1 MLQSKLFPKTRKEA
15 PKDARSI
22 NHKLL
27 VRAGFIDQLMA
38 GSWTLLP
45 LGWRVVNKINQIIRE
60 EMNAIGGQ
68 EMLMPLLHPKELWN
82 ETGRWDKANE
92 IMYKLTDTRKKEY
105 ALSFTHEEIVMDLLR
120 KNIKSYQDLPVYI
133 YHFSTKFRNE
143 PRARSGILRGRE
155 FMMKDLYSAHASEED
170 LLDYYEKVK
179 GSYAKIFKRLGFNF
193 KVVEASGGVF
203 TDRRTHE
210 FQVLDAN
217 GEDTFYFC
225 DNCDYAVN
233 KEIFEGKV
241 GDKCP
246 KCKKG
251 LPAARLPAGQGRQ
264 GRMKIAEKTVEVGN
278 IFPLGTWYAERMR
291 VYYTDREGKKRLVWF
306 GSYGIGPTRVMGTLV
321 EVSHDEKGII
331 WYPQVAPFAAHLVE
345 LKTENLKLRTEEIYY
360 KLQKAGIDVLW
371 DDREVS
377 AGEKFAD
384 SDLIGIPV
392 RLIVSGK
399 SGEKIEWKERASE
412 KVELLTIN
420 QVVAKLQSSS

>member
-1 MLQSKLFPKTRKEA
+1 MRQSILFPKTRKEA
-15 PKDARSI
+15 PKDAESI

-27 VRAGFIDQLMA
+27 VRGGFIDQLMA

-45 LGWRVVNKINQIIRE
+45 LGLKVVNKINQIIRE

-92 IMYKLTDTRKKEY
+92 IMYKLTDARKREY

-120 KNIKSYQDLPVYI
+120 KNIKSYQDLPVSI

-143 PRARSGILRGRE
+143 PRAKSGILRGRE
-155 FMMKDLYSAHASEED
+155 FMMKDLYSAHVSEED
-170 LLDYYEKVK
+170 LMDYYEKVK
-179 GSYAKIFKRLGFNF
+179 GAYAKIFKRLGFNF

-210 FQVLDAN
+210 FQVLDAG
-217 GEDTFYFC
+217 GEDTFYYC
-225 DNCDYAVN
+225 DGCNYALN
-233 KEIFEGKV
+233 KEIFEGKI

-246 KCKKG
+246 ECKKG
-251 LPAARLPAGQGRQ
+251 KI
-264 GRMKIAEKTVEVGN
+264 KIAEKTVEVGN

-291 VYYTDREGKKRLVWF
+291 VYYTDSDGKKKPVWF
-306 GSYGIGPTRVMGTLV
+306 GSYGIGPTRVLGTLV
-321 EVSHDEKGII
+321 EVSHDDKGII
-331 WYPQVAPFAAHLVE
+331 WYPQVAPFDVHLIELPGGNGKKIYEE
-345 LKTENLKLRTEEIYY
+345 LKKE
-360 KLQKAGIDVLW
+360 GIDVLW
-371 DDREVS
+371 DDREVP

-392 RLIVSGK
+392 RLVVSEKTGD
-399 SGEKIEWKERASE
+399 KIEWKERASE
-412 KVELLTIN
+412 KIELLTMN
-420 QVVAKLQSSS
+420 QVVAKL